1 MSDLYFNMKFAS
13 KQFERQ
19 SKKSEKEQ
27 VKERTKI
34 KQALEKGNV
43 EAARIHSSNVIR
55 LKNEANNFLRLSARL
70 EACAS
75 RVKTAEMM
83 GNVVKTMGTVV
94 KGMDK
99 ALEALDTE
107 KIGMIMDKFEEQVQ
121 GLDVTT
127 SYMESSMN
135 TVTATN
141 TPEDEVNS
149 LMAQVVDENNLN
161 LDQTISLAKVGK
173 DQISEIQAEALMK
186 EVQKQREKKKALMM

>member
-1 MSDLYFNMKFAS
+1 MN
-13 KQFERQ
+13 FE
-19 SKKSEKEQ
+19 
-27 VKERTKI
+27 
-34 KQALEKGNV
+34 
-43 EAARIHSSNVIR
+43 
-55 LKNEANNFLRLSARL
+55 
-70 EACAS
+70 

-99 ALEALDTE
+99 VLEALDTE

-141 TPEDEVNS
+141 TPEDEVNCTFIWK
-149 LMAQVVDENNLN
+149 LLHY
-161 LDQTISLAKVGK
+161 
-173 DQISEIQAEALMK
+173 
-186 EVQKQREKKKALMM
+186 